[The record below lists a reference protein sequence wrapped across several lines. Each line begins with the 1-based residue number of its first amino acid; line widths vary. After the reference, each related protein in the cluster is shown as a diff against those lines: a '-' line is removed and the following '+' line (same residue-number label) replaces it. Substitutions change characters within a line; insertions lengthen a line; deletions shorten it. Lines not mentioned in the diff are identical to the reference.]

1 MKSLKS
7 HIILLF
13 SLLCI
18 FGLAQ
23 KNGFQDSLN
32 KAELLV
38 YENPEKAIEMA
49 QQLQSEIDKKDYR
62 KQISLLLL
70 LGNAYSSK
78 QNYQKSLEQGFSA
91 YELAKKNDD
100 AIFELKVLGFIAN
113 QYYVLQLDDKVD
125 FYLDKSEK
133 VISQAQIPDSLDY
146 VVANTYFVRALN
158 YKDKLDCNFAINYF
172 NKAIAVYERSDYA
185 NNKINL
191 PITYIQKGYCFFDQK
206 QLDSADYSFRKAY
219 EISVKNQ
226 VVYNKSHAQIGISKI
241 LSERKNYTSAID
253 TLIQV
258 EKELETSSPLSLRA
272 EVYKNISDNFLRIED
287 YKNYKKYS
295 DSYLK
300 IKKEMDSLEVKFV
313 ENIMDSQIS
322 NADDSIQKE
331 KNKMM
336 IFGSI
341 LIISLVGMIL
351 FVIMRTKRIKS

>member
-1 MKSLKS
+1 MNHLKS
-7 HIILLF
+7 HIIWLF

-18 FGLAQ
+18 FVSAQ
-23 KNGFQDSLN
+23 QSGFQDSLN

-49 QQLQSEIDKKDYR
+49 QEFQSEIDKKDYR
-62 KQISLLLL
+62 KQISVLLL

-78 QNYQKSLEQGFSA
+78 QNYQKALEQAFSA
-91 YELAKKNDD
+91 YGLAQKNDD
-100 AIFELKVLGFIAN
+100 TIFELKVLGFIAN

-133 VISQAQIPDSLDY
+133 IIAQAEIPDSLDY
-146 VVANTYFVRALN
+146 VVANTYFIRALN

-172 NKAIAVYERSDYA
+172 NKAIAVYEKSNYA

-206 QLDSADYSFRKAY
+206 QLDSADYNFRKAY

-226 VVYNKSHAQIGISKI
+226 IVYNKSHAQIGISKI
-241 LSERKNYTSAID
+241 LSERKNYKSAID

-287 YKNYKKYS
+287 YKNYQKYS

-300 IKKEMDSLEVKFV
+300 IKKEMDSLEVRFV
-313 ENIMDSQIS
+313 ENILDSQIS
-322 NADDSIQKE
+322 NSDAFIQKE
-331 KNKMM
+331 KNKVT
-336 IFGSI
+336 IFGLI
-341 LIISLVGMIL
+341 LIISLIGLIL
-351 FVIMRTKRIKS
+351 FVIIRIKRKNS

>member
-1 MKSLKS
+1 MNYLKP
-7 HIILLF
+7 HIIFLLLSLSIF
-13 SLLCI
+13 S
-18 FGLAQ
+18 FAQ
-23 KNGFQDSLN
+23 KSRFQDSLN

-49 QQLQSEIDKKDYR
+49 QDLQSEIDKKDYK
-62 KQISLLLL
+62 KQISILLL

-78 QNYQKSLEQGFSA
+78 QNYQKALEQAFSA
-91 YELAKKNDD
+91 YELAKKSEH
-100 AIFELKVLGFIAN
+100 AIDELKVLGFIAN

-133 VISQAQIPDSLDY
+133 IISQAQIPDSLDY
-146 VVANTYFVRALN
+146 VVANTYFIRALN

-172 NKAIAVYERSDYA
+172 NKAIAVYEKSNYP

-206 QLDSADYSFRKAY
+206 QLDSADYNFRKAY

-226 VVYNKSHAQIGISKI
+226 IIYNKSHAQIGISKI
-241 LSERKNYTSAID
+241 LSEKKNYKSAID
-253 TLIQV
+253 TLMQIEQ
-258 EKELETSSPLSLRA
+258 ELETSSPLSLRA
-272 EVYKNISDNFLRIED
+272 EVYKNISDNFLLIKD
-287 YKNYKKYS
+287 YKSYRKYS

-313 ENIMDSQIS
+313 ENILDSQIS

-331 KNKMM
+331 KNKT
-336 IFGSI
+336 IIIGLI
-341 LIISLVGMIL
+341 LTISLIGLIS
-351 FVIMRTKRIKS
+351 FVIIRIKRQKS